1 MKTVMMC
8 VWCLAVGV
16 AVAAPTGVKVNGVDV
31 GDGSGAG
38 WTYSAGVVTLT
49 GGGPYVLSGSNT
61 TGAVRFALDGSM
73 DVTLR
78 DLTLACAAEGA
89 CCLKAAKAGTDVTL
103 RLAGA
108 STLDASAGGEGLC
121 VDNGARLTIS
131 AASGSSDENAVLNA
145 RGGEGCAAISVGT
158 SGGSRLEIAGGT
170 VRANWVDEPKDY
182 SVGIGTSFDWSGE
195 YGTSTIV
202 ISGGRVF
209 ARGEAYEP
217 GIGAVDWT
225 QSGAPDIR
233 ISGGYVE
240 AEGGVG
246 AAGIGGGVGGQY
258 GSATVSGGTVVAT
271 GGDEGYPDVLA
282 GSEATGGGGFAIT
295 GGNVVLANLATA
307 APDPAPT
314 NANGRALWCVTVDLR
329 EEGESGSEEIWIDG
343 IEGYGCENVRTA
355 DGRLCLWL
363 PNGEHAFTVETRNES
378 FRCAATVVDA
388 NMTAEVRRTL
398 LGVTVNGVDVGSGS
412 GEGWHYDMRSHYVE
426 VTEGGSYVLSGMN
439 TEGAVMFAI
448 DADAQVTLSNLCLR
462 CTTVGECCLWAT
474 NNVDVTIFLAGT
486 NTLDA
491 SKGDDDMGEGLCIEN
506 GARLTITN
514 ALGFTDADAVLVAKG
529 SYNRAAI
536 AVGRNGTVGLRP
548 YFEIAGG
555 TILANWESP
564 ANWSAGIGASYKTG
578 KNGEADIVI
587 SGGRVFAKGG
597 AWDPGIGAADNE
609 SKGVPDIRI
618 TGGYVEA
625 EGGYK
630 SAGIGG
636 GWRGRYG
643 NAMVSGGTVKVT
655 GGELA
660 SDMLAGNEEKG
671 GGGFAVTGGNVCLT
685 RLATVDPN
693 PAPTNALGQRVWCVT
708 VESEELRV
716 KSEELVEITGLEGYG
731 TKDIV
736 PVDGKVYLWLPNG
749 EHRFV
754 INGRAAY
761 HATVD
766 GANVVATPSIPYRA
780 WNETTR
786 RMEDFWCA
794 DCTIVTADTATFQ
807 DGKWYAVTGTVSRG
821 TITVNGTAHLILCDG
836 AKLIADGGASEAGVC
851 VVSGNALAVYGQAEG
866 TGALTATGSENAAG
880 IGGGWGGSCGTV
892 TIDGGTVTATGR
904 EFGAGIGGGIGGSG
918 GAVTINGGTVTATG
932 DVGAGIGSGYG
943 NGNDP
948 TGGTITING
957 GKVTA
962 TGVGAGVGAGIGGG
976 DWCGSTGNI
985 RITGGTVVASTT
997 VLDGNASQ
1005 DVGYGNMGQVG
1016 SGSIEIVGG
1025 SVRAVNDRV
1034 EPAPSNGTE
1043 RVWCVTVEGLDGLEG
1058 PASLEGL
1065 EGYGVRDIVPVDG
1078 KVYLWLPNGEHRFV
1092 VNGRA
1097 HYCATVDDANAVATP
1112 MIPYRAWNETTRQM
1126 EDRECADFTV
1136 VTADTATFADGKW
1149 YAVIGTVSRGPITVN
1164 GSAHLILCDGASLT
1178 ATGDGLNADAGVYV
1192 NSGNVLAIYGQ
1203 AEGSGALTA
1212 TGNSYGAG
1220 IGGGFI
1226 SSGKSGAAGTV
1237 TINGGTVTA
1246 AGGGGAGIGGGWGG
1260 SGGTV
1265 TINGGKVVASSSGSG
1280 AGIGSGYGNG
1290 NNPTGG
1296 TITINGGKVVASSTG
1311 VGAGIGGGVGCG
1323 SSGIVRITGGTVV
1336 ASTKI
1341 DKAEYTNLDIGHG
1354 NVGQVGSGSI
1364 EIVGGSVRAVNDRVE
1379 PAPSN
1384 GTERVW
1390 CVTVESEE
1398 LRVKSEELVE
1408 ITGLEGYGTKDIVP
1422 IDGKM
1427 YLWLPNGEYRF
1438 FVRSAEGVG
1447 CYEAVVRDANV
1458 TATKITAL
1466 PVSPGKPIGPYD
1478 TTLAATNALG
1488 AAVFTPA
1495 PAVAEVLTSD
1505 GARTDYAANFGFVVT
1520 GGDGAWY
1527 VSAAL
1532 TPAAE
1537 AKLAASAASVT
1548 TNLNLVAIAA
1558 LPAEGTA
1565 NLALKGGVLG
1575 FYYTLCSAAE
1585 VRILP
1590 DGGAQYGPVLCESA
1604 DGEVVFPNVKKP
1616 SGTAGFFTVRVRE
1629 SAE

>member
-1 MKTVMMC
+1 MKMVMMG

-16 AVAAPTGVKVNGVDV
+16 AVAAPTGVKVNGTDV
-31 GDGSGAG
+31 GNGSGSG
-38 WTYSAGVVTLT
+38 WTYDVSSGVVTLS
-49 GGGPYVLSGSNT
+49 GGDAYELSGSDET
-61 TGAVRFALDGSM
+61 AAVSFALDGSM
-73 DVTLR
+73 EVTLR
-78 DLTLACAAEGA
+78 NLSLACAGEDA
-89 CCLKAAKAGTDVTL
+89 CCLRAAKAGANVTL
-103 RLAGA
+103 RLAGV

-121 VDNGARLTIS
+121 VDNGAKLTIA
-131 AASGSSDENAVLNA
+131 AASGVSDDGAELIAL
-145 RGGEGCAAISVGT
+145 GGEGCAAISVGK

-170 VRANWVDEPKDY
+170 VRANGLGAPKEF
-182 SVGIGTSFDWSGE
+182 SVGIGTSFDWFGE

-209 ARGEAYEP
+209 ARGGAYEP

-225 QSGAPDIR
+225 QSGAPDVR

-240 AEGGVG
+240 AVGGSG
-246 AAGIGGGVGGQY
+246 AAGIGGGASGQY
-258 GSATVSGGTVVAT
+258 GSATVSGGTVVVT
-271 GGDEGYPDVLA
+271 GGDADYPDMLA
-282 GSEATGGGGFAIT
+282 GDGATGGGGLAIT
-295 GGNVVLANLATA
+295 GGNLLLANLATA

-314 NANGRALWCVTVDLR
+314 NANGQALWCVTV
-329 EEGESGSEEIWIDG
+329 EGLEGLASLEGL
-343 IEGYGCENVRTA
+343 EGYGAKDLVA
-355 DGRLCLWL
+355 VDGRLCLWL
-363 PNGEHAFTVETRNES
+363 PNGEYSFVVETRNAS
-378 FRCAATVVDA
+378 VRCTATVAGA
-388 NMTAEVRRTL
+388 NVTAEISRSA
-398 LGVTVNGVDVGSGS
+398 LGVTVNGVDVGWGF
-412 GEGWHYDMRSHYVE
+412 GEGWQYDMRSHYVE
-426 VTEGGSYVLSGMN
+426 VTGGGSYVLSGTN
-439 TEGAVMFAI
+439 TAGEVMFAI
-448 DADAQVTLSNLCLR
+448 DADAQVTLSNLCLK
-462 CTTVGECCLWAT
+462 CTTEDECCLWAT
-474 NNVDVTIFLAGT
+474 NNVNVTLFLAGT

-491 SKGDDDMGEGLCIEN
+491 SDGSAGEMGEGLCIEN

-514 ALGFTDADAVLVAKG
+514 ELGFTDADAVLVAKG

-555 TILANWESP
+555 TILANWENP

-643 NAMVSGGTVKVT
+643 NATVSGGTVKVT

-693 PAPTNALGQRVWCVT
+693 PAPTNALGQRVWCVM
-708 VESEELRV
+708 VEGLEGLEGSVSLE
-716 KSEELVEITGLEGYG
+716 GLEGYG
-731 TKDIV
+731 VKDIV

-749 EHRFV
+749 EHLFV

-761 HATVD
+761 RAIVD

-786 RMEDFWCA
+786 RMEDLWCA

-866 TGALTATGSENAAG
+866 TGALTATGSEKAAG

-962 TGVGAGVGAGIGGG
+962 TGVGVGAGVGAGIGGG

-1005 DVGYGNMGQVG
+1005 DIGYGNM
-1016 SGSIEIVGG
+1016 
-1025 SVRAVNDRV
+1025 
-1034 EPAPSNGTE
+1034 
-1043 RVWCVTVEGLDGLEG
+1043 
-1058 PASLEGL
+1058 
-1065 EGYGVRDIVPVDG
+1065 
-1078 KVYLWLPNGEHRFV
+1078 
-1092 VNGRA
+1092 
-1097 HYCATVDDANAVATP
+1097 
-1112 MIPYRAWNETTRQM
+1112 
-1126 EDRECADFTV
+1126 
-1136 VTADTATFADGKW
+1136 
-1149 YAVIGTVSRGPITVN
+1149 
-1164 GSAHLILCDGASLT
+1164 
-1178 ATGDGLNADAGVYV
+1178 
-1192 NSGNVLAIYGQ
+1192 
-1203 AEGSGALTA
+1203 
-1212 TGNSYGAG
+1212 
-1220 IGGGFI
+1220 
-1226 SSGKSGAAGTV
+1226 
-1237 TINGGTVTA
+1237 
-1246 AGGGGAGIGGGWGG
+1246 
-1260 SGGTV
+1260 
-1265 TINGGKVVASSSGSG
+1265 
-1280 AGIGSGYGNG
+1280 
-1290 NNPTGG
+1290 
-1296 TITINGGKVVASSTG
+1296 
-1311 VGAGIGGGVGCG
+1311 
-1323 SSGIVRITGGTVV
+1323 
-1336 ASTKI
+1336 
-1341 DKAEYTNLDIGHG
+1341 
-1354 NVGQVGSGSI
+1354 GQVGSGSI

-1422 IDGKM
+1422 VDGKI
-1427 YLWLPNGEYRF
+1427 YLWLPNGEHLF
-1438 FVRSAEGVG
+1438 FVKSAEGVD
-1447 CYEAVVRDANV
+1447 CYEAVVRGANV
-1458 TATKITAL
+1458 TATKIAAL
-1466 PVSPGKPIGPYD
+1466 PVSPGKPLGPYE
-1478 TTLAATNALG
+1478 TALAATNALG
-1488 AAVFTPA
+1488 AAVFTPPA
-1495 PAVAEVLTSD
+1495 AVAGVLTSD
-1505 GARTDYAANFGFVVT
+1505 AARTDYAANFGLVVT

-1527 VSAAL
+1527 VSAEL

-1548 TNLNLVAIAA
+1548 TNLNLMAIAA
-1558 LPAEGTA
+1558 LPTEGTA
-1565 NLALKGGVLG
+1565 NLTPGGGVLG
-1575 FYYTLCSAAE
+1575 FYYTLCGAAE
-1585 VRILP
+1585 VRALP
-1590 DGGAQYGPVLCESA
+1590 DGGAQYGPALCASA
-1604 DGEVVFPNVKKP
+1604 AGEVVFPNVKKP
-1616 SGTAGFFTVRVRE
+1616 SDAAGFFTVSVKE